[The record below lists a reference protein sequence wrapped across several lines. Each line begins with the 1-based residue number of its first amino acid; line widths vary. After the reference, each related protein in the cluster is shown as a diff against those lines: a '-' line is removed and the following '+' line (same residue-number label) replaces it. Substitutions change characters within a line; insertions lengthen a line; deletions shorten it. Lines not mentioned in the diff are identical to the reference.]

1 MKFYYKKLI
10 LWMKNGNVREVKF
23 EPNKVNIITG
33 GSETG
38 KSSILAIIDYCFF
51 EEKNIK
57 ITKEVINENVE
68 WYGINFFINDKTY
81 TIARRSL
88 NGTTPSKD
96 YYFSSNGEIPEKPH
110 ASISEITLK
119 NIINKEFQ
127 INKNTIVP
135 YGGDKIKAGSKISIK
150 YFMLFNSL
158 DENTIDNSDTFF
170 NKQTDRKYQEALERT
185 FDLAL
190 GIASEEDVI
199 NKERINEINKE
210 LNKYERKQKVIDN
223 RISSFYTEKVCL
235 IKKAKELDLIPSNII
250 DIDEAI
256 NLIVKICEGKKL
268 DDFLNDNEVV
278 DELFQEEKKIKSD
291 IRAINDFLNQLNT
304 YENVNLKNIDSL
316 KPINY
321 LVENYGELINHPS
334 VEDIIWGLKSNYE
347 NIVIE
352 AKKIKKN
359 DFGMK
364 DEIKNLKERL
374 QQVQEKIDKCVI
386 DNKGDKDIFSKY
398 IFIGEARAKLEL
410 YNNKDSI
417 ETDFSEKIDTLEGE
431 LKELQQK
438 LQDNEQ
444 KKISVIR
451 LIEISAQMLM
461 NRCKNV
467 LETYSNYLPVFNYRE
482 KKLELMNP
490 KVAEISKIVGSSSNY
505 LFLHIFLFLALH
517 EVVMAQNIK
526 YIPSYIILDQ
536 PSRPYYDNKNDEF
549 KDKEKIT
556 SIIQLLDYYI
566 SYINKEYK
574 EEFQFIVFE
583 HIPKEIWINMSNV
596 HLVEEF
602 KNENKLIRKCD
613 ISV

>member
-1 MKFYYKKLI
+1 
-10 LWMKNGNVREVKF
+10 
-23 EPNKVNIITG
+23 
-33 GSETG
+33 
-38 KSSILAIIDYCFF
+38 
-51 EEKNIK
+51 
-57 ITKEVINENVE
+57 
-68 WYGINFFINDKTY
+68 
-81 TIARRSL
+81 
-88 NGTTPSKD
+88 
-96 YYFSSNGEIPEKPH
+96 
-110 ASISEITLK
+110 
-119 NIINKEFQ
+119 
-127 INKNTIVP
+127 
-135 YGGDKIKAGSKISIK
+135 
-150 YFMLFNSL
+150 MLFNSL

-291 IRAINDFLNQLNT
+291 IRAINDFMNKLNT
-304 YENVNLKNIDSL
+304 YENVNSKNIDSL

-386 DNKGDKDIFSKY
+386 NNKGDKDIFSKY

-417 ETDFSEKIDTLEGE
+417 ETDFSEKIDNLEGE

-461 NRCKNV
+461 NQCKNV

-517 EVVMAQNIK
+517 EVIMAQNIK

-583 HIPKEIWINMSNV
+583 HIPKEIWINMKNV